1 MSKVVAIKVAG
12 RKNDI
17 GLRVA
22 DFLVVLNLNEHE
34 LNAINDIDFSGYVGN
49 FDKISNIC
57 RIKRTYRTLFSITSQ
72 INIIKNYKPSL
83 SDLYSI
89 LVIIC
94 HMMNHVNKTY
104 R

>member
-57 RIKRTYRTLFSITSQ
+57 I
-72 INIIKNYKPSL
+72 YKE
-83 SDLYSI
+83 
-89 LVIIC
+89 
-94 HMMNHVNKTY
+94 
-104 R
+104 